1 MIPVDTTPPRLTL
14 LGSGVRGISPLGEPV
29 MLDDVPYG
37 MAWTDP
43 GVTASDVDAFGAT
56 LNLTTS
62 VQRFGVA
69 AVNTK

>member
-14 LGSGVRGISPLGEPV
+14 LGSGVRAISPLGEPV
-29 MLDDVPYG
+29 MLHDVPYG
-37 MAWTDP
+37 TAWTDP
-43 GVTASDVDAFGAT
+43 GVIASDVDAFGAT
-56 LNLTTS
+56 LSLTNS